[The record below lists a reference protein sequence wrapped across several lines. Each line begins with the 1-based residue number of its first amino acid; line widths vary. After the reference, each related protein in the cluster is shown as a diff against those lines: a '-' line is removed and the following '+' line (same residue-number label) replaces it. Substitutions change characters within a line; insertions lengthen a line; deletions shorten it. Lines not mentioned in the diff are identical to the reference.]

1 MSHKTGGW
9 LIGTSRLPL
18 CTDPPHCGRLAADRQ
33 KIVRNP
39 RKNPKKLPR
48 KIENTRR
55 FVLVN

>member
-9 LIGTSRLPL
+9 PIGTSRLSL
-18 CTDPPHCGRLAADRQ
+18 CTDPPLRGWLAADRQ

-48 KIENTRR
+48 KIENTGR

>member
-9 LIGTSRLPL
+9 PIGTSRLSL
-18 CTDPPHCGRLAADRQ
+18 CTDPPHCGRLAAGRQ

-39 RKNPKKLPR
+39 PENPKKLPM